1 MTISLGG
8 RHRAKT
14 RRWLKMAVEIIVMQS
29 YPGDAWGHQKLG
41 EVRKDLPWG
50 PVSAVMALVDTL
62 TQDFWPREQ

>member
-1 MTISLGG
+1 
-8 RHRAKT
+8 
-14 RRWLKMAVEIIVMQS
+14 MAVEIIVMQS

-62 TQDFWPREQ
+62 TPDFWPREQ